1 METED
6 YERDF
11 LRDRI
16 IMQEEKRM
24 RMEAEWLEAEHY
36 AEQLP
41 AKIEILIEKNKQE
54 QSTKN

>member
-16 IMQEEKRM
+16 IMQEEERM

-36 AEQLP
+36 ADQQP
-41 AKIEILIEKNKQE
+41 AKIIVLIKIPEKHETSK
-54 QSTKN
+54 

>member
-36 AEQLP
+36 EKQKP
-41 AKIEILIEKNKQE
+41 AKIIILTETNKQE
-54 QSTKN
+54 TTI